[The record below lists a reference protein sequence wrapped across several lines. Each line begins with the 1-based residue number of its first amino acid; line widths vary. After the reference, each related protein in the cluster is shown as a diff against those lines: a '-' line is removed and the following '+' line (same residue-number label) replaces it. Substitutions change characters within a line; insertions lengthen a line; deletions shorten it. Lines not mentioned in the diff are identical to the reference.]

1 VVQTDHKPL
10 IYAFH
15 QRSDKASPRQLRHLD
30 FIGPFTTAI
39 EYISG
44 ENNVVA
50 DTLSRIDEVYTPSI
64 IEPDELVEQQES
76 DPQLKELLST
86 NTTGLKLKRITPSHT
101 ETAVWCDTSTEHI
114 RPYVP
119 ATLQERVFDIYHSQ
133 SHPSGRATHK
143 LIQRRFVGPCMGRDI
158 SQWSR
163 VCLPC
168 QKSKVSR
175 HTKTPLTHFKLPG
188 QRFEHVHVDAALSRT
203 SRLSNDDGPIHQ
215 VARGRSNVRHHS
227 RDSSQNIP
235 RNVDGTLRV
244 SAKNHHG
251 SGKTV
256 RCQSPNLADAP
267 TRHQALQNLTIP
279 S

>member
-1 VVQTDHKPL
+1 L

-64 IEPDELVEQQES
+64 IEPDELAEQQES

-86 NTTGLKLKRITPSHT
+86 NTTGLKLKRLTPSHT

-119 ATLQERVFDIYHSQ
+119 ATLQKRVFDIYHSQ
-133 SHPSGRATHK
+133 SHPSGRAT
-143 LIQRRFVGPCMGRDI
+143 
-158 SQWSR
+158 
-163 VCLPC
+163 
-168 QKSKVSR
+168 
-175 HTKTPLTHFKLPG
+175 
-188 QRFEHVHVDAALSRT
+188 
-203 SRLSNDDGPIHQ
+203 N
-215 VARGRSNVRHHS
+215 
-227 RDSSQNIP
+227 
-235 RNVDGTLRV
+235 
-244 SAKNHHG
+244 
-251 SGKTV
+251 
-256 RCQSPNLADAP
+256 
-267 TRHQALQNLTIP
+267 
-279 S
+279 